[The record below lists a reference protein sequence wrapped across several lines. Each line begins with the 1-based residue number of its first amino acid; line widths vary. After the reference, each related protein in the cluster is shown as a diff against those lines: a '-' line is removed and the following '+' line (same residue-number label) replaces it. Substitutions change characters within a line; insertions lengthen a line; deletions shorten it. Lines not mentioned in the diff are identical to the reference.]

1 MWWLLYNTS
10 DIESLYWITETN
22 EVICQLY
29 LNTNNKGYHVMMTL
43 LYIFLSIMCS
53 ITMAHTILNVPIVDI
68 RDVFYN
74 RESSEWFVT
83 VVLNWRWPCP
93 LGYIWVYLDAYLVVT
108 IGVYYCNLVG
118 RGHGSCQIPYNA
130 QDRPLQKSVI

>member
-1 MWWLLYNTS
+1 MQVAKNVSEKFSSEKKCNYVVMDVNYITCGDCFTTQA

-29 LNTNNKGYHVMMTL
+29 LKTNNKGYHAMMTL

-74 RESSEWFVT
+74 RESSE
-83 VVLNWRWPCP
+83 
-93 LGYIWVYLDAYLVVT
+93 
-108 IGVYYCNLVG
+108 
-118 RGHGSCQIPYNA
+118 
-130 QDRPLQKSVI
+130 